1 MTTKTIQMYRTN
13 LDGSET
19 TLYPLTEAKYVTMDD
34 GTTIEEA
41 LTNSDS
47 SKYSPV
53 IESSKAMFKVGE
65 GDSVD
70 LSESAIDGAYNS
82 CVLKGKTMV
91 NCIQEPSSQDVVLP
105 YEFEDGQYVTINDTK
120 ESGALGVELKGN
132 TLVNKIDFTNGIPNG
147 TSSNKV
153 DDTITVTQSLEGV
166 WKAYSYKLIGVM
178 YDKEYIV
185 HWNSLT
191 HQCQRIEQVIGIYGN
206 NISTGKH
213 ATIQYIREDNNYFKF
228 TIPSTIDI
236 DTVVVRVHATTYDSL
251 TNMQTIVKGLKV
263 LEYQQG
269 MENWNIP
276 YFEGMT
282 SCKMPILH
290 TTGKNLLSYN
300 EMFVSPFTAA
310 TPYITES
317 VATFPLTL
325 GIGGNHNHRGV
336 GIKFK
341 VEPNTTYTLS
351 SNVVVPNTVVGVAF
365 YKNESDTTNY
375 NNKLGIAF
383 STNIEESTKTFTTPN
398 ECNWIVCGIYILYTY
413 EQSGGTVV
421 ISEMPKLQLEK
432 NTQATTYEPHKSS
445 ILSLPEEV
453 VLRSLPNGVCDT
465 FNTRTG
471 VYTQRIEEIIL
482 NGEIRL
488 FEKSCEDIEYYRV
501 ATDIIDNFKLNS
513 CMVNNM
519 LPVAKM
525 VTSSTTGEFVGDHV
539 NSHCIHIRLL
549 SSKLSQRSVSGVQE
563 YLQSNPITVQ
573 YELAT
578 PIVTKINLPSTLK
591 SWNTTTHI
599 YSEIPE
605 NTLYPTLSHSNPSYP
620 VILKPSTKYSIV
632 SNSYSNSHMNSA
644 INFNLGGAT
653 VSTTVGSRVTTI
665 TTPSALSN
673 ELLTMSGRGNKL
685 NNVMVIEGDVA
696 GDEPYFEGICDCK
709 SPILSNVGKNLFDAN
724 NQLSTSAKTWFP
736 IKNNLSVNHVFSC
749 GMELPYIEFYG
760 ANSIQDTKIC
770 YQNWDVIATFRNAK
784 EGAVTSSK
792 KYKYLIVAFDN
803 NKQTLS
809 DFLPSLQV
817 EILEKTSYE
826 SYKSNILSANGDKI
840 ELTEDMFEQ
849 GGTITTVGVLYQNN
863 KESNNARLRLKDI
876 VKVKPNTTYRL
887 KLSDNYQ
894 GYVQTYNK
902 EKLSTSNRLVWSNDI
917 MFTTT
922 SSEQYAVISIR
933 YTNNSSISVGVLNS
947 NIITLSEVDKTIVL
961 RSLPN
966 GVCDTL
972 NIETGEYVQRI
983 GEVVKNNS
991 TGFSLSTG
999 GWENKTKVCTF
1010 EYFNPEGM
1018 KVQNA
1023 NNKPTLNCDKVPS
1036 NTFSTQWGNS
1046 EGIESITQHSIGG
1059 IVLSITRD
1067 KLLTQDVDGL
1077 NAYLQSNPLTI
1088 QYELATPI
1096 VSTIDVQ
1103 GFPYAYKDGHVQL
1116 SSGSIE
1122 QSLTPK
1128 VEYSLVANRN
1138 GQIEAN
1144 TKSIRRH
1151 QDKLDDFEAL
1161 ILTQMIQTHYEKTLL
1176 QFDFEMQMMALG
1188 GE

>member
-120 ESGALGVELKGN
+120 ESGVLGVELKGQ
-132 TLVNKIDFTNGIPNG
+132 TLVNLIKFKSCASFISYNNGTAIFTNPTGAGNLSFSVMFKPSTKYIFKANFKCDGDWNTTIRMDLFP
-147 TSSNKV
+147 
-153 DDTITVTQSLEGV
+153 DTFEEFKGVTPTPTPTNYYFTFTTPS
-166 WKAYSYKLIGVM
+166 
-178 YDKEYIV
+178 D
-185 HWNSLT
+185 
-191 HQCQRIEQVIGIYGN
+191 
-206 NISTGKH
+206 ISTLESFRIYVPTSGNGI
-213 ATIQYIREDNNYFKF
+213 ATISNIM
-228 TIPSTIDI
+228 I
-236 DTVVVRVHATTYDSL
+236 
-251 TNMQTIVKGLKV
+251 

-269 MENWNIP
+269 MENWDIP
-276 YFEGMT
+276 YFEGMA
-282 SCKMPILH
+282 SCKMPILKSV
-290 TTGKNLLSYN
+290 GKNLLPLGNSQDLSTRGLIVTQKDGKLLINGVTTGITDYRVFNVNNNVEQMKKFNSLPVGTTITLSNNLGKECYFNVIRNGSSIYLKNTITIEDGDKDINAFIRFNTN
-300 EMFVSPFTAA
+300 ETHDN
-310 TPYITES
+310 TELYVQIEYGA
-317 VATFPLTL
+317 VAT
-325 GIGGNHNHRGV
+325 
-336 GIKFK
+336 
-341 VEPNTTYTLS
+341 
-351 SNVVVPNTVVGVAF
+351 A
-365 YKNESDTTNY
+365 
-375 NNKLGIAF
+375 
-383 STNIEESTKTFTTPN
+383 
-398 ECNWIVCGIYILYTY
+398 
-413 EQSGGTVV
+413 
-421 ISEMPKLQLEK
+421 
-432 NTQATTYEPHKSS
+432 YEPYKSS
-445 ILSLPEEV
+445 ILSCNEDIE
-453 VLRSLPNGVCDT
+453 LRGIGDVRDT
-465 FNTRTG
+465 LDCLTG
-471 VYTQRIEEIIL
+471 KMISNFDEIIL
-482 NGEIRL
+482 TGDEEVSNWATSGAFFIKTSKSNQHQDNGRILCLSDKIPSSTINAIYRDTDGIGVMDGKFVIRITGL
-488 FEKSCEDIEYYRV
+488 TTSEEVSNWLKQNAPIRVLYVTKEKSI
-501 ATDIIDNFKLNS
+501 K
-513 CMVNNM
+513 
-519 LPVAKM
+519 
-525 VTSSTTGEFVGDHV
+525 
-539 NSHCIHIRLL
+539 
-549 SSKLSQRSVSGVQE
+549 
-563 YLQSNPITVQ
+563 TVDFS
-573 YELAT
+573 
-578 PIVTKINLPSTLK
+578 IVDQNGNTIPTLK

-605 NTLYPTLSHSNPSYP
+605 NTLYPILSHSNPTYP

-632 SNSYSNSHMNSA
+632 ANSYSNDHTNSA

-653 VSTTVGSRVTTI
+653 ASTTVGNRVTTI
-665 TTPSALSN
+665 TTPSTLSN

-685 NNVMVIEGDVA
+685 NNVMVIEGDVV

-709 SPILSNVGKNLFDAN
+709 TPILSNVGKNLFDVDYFVREVNNQNVCYKNEEGSLVVKGSYHSVKINIPYPTTITYLQTSTNTAN
-724 NQLSTSAKTWFP
+724 NGASIFEAQHPDGTSTHIGVGINTTLERKTWSIKKP
-736 IKNNLSVNHVFSC
+736 IIAIGFNNWAGGEN
-749 GMELPYIEFYG
+749 
-760 ANSIQDTKIC
+760 
-770 YQNWDVIATFRNAK
+770 
-784 EGAVTSSK
+784 
-792 KYKYLIVAFDN
+792 
-803 NKQTLS
+803 
-809 DFLPSLQV
+809 
-817 EILEKTSYE
+817 ILKDIMLFKAEDSTTYE
-826 SYKSNILSANGDKI
+826 PYKSNILSC
-840 ELTEDMFEQ
+840 E
-849 GGTITTVGVLYQNN
+849 
-863 KESNNARLRLKDI
+863 
-876 VKVKPNTTYRL
+876 TYFDEATQ
-887 KLSDNYQ
+887 S
-894 GYVQTYNK
+894 
-902 EKLSTSNRLVWSNDI
+902 
-917 MFTTT
+917 
-922 SSEQYAVISIR
+922 
-933 YTNNSSISVGVLNS
+933 
-947 NIITLSEVDKTIVL
+947 DKTIVL
-961 RSLPN
+961 RSLPS

-972 NIETGEYVQRI
+972 NVETGEYVQRI
-983 GEVVKNNS
+983 GEVTKNNS

-999 GWENKTKVCTF
+999 GWENKSNVCTF

-1036 NTFSTQWGNS
+1036 NTFADQWGNT

-1077 NAYLQSNPLTI
+1077 NTYLQSNPLTI
-1088 QYELATPI
+1088 QYELETPI
-1096 VSTIDVQ
+1096 VTTIDVQ

-1161 ILTQMIQTHYEKTLL
+1161 MLTQMIQTHYEKTLL